1 MKRLVKAGLERFGYR
16 IVRRPPL
23 ASDRAYEIA
32 PDFEYVLAHYL
43 RRRTLQ
49 RPFFF
54 VQVGAFDGVSSDPLH
69 AHVVEGG
76 WQGVLV
82 EPQHRYFDRL
92 AANYAGI
99 DGLEFVN
106 AAVDRQAGSR
116 PLYQVQDARGDAIDS
131 YAGLASFSRERVLE
145 WQRRDGHRAPPDSRI
160 GSIPVTCVTF
170 DELLAEVDHVDL
182 LHLDVEGYELEL
194 LRIFDFARFAPA
206 IVRFEHAHLMRS
218 DWNEAV
224 RLLAGHGYRMLREE
238 YDTTAYRP

>member
-16 IVRRPPL
+16 IVRRSPL
-23 ASDRAYEIA
+23 ASDPAYEIA
-32 PDFEYVLAHYL
+32 LDFEYVLAHYL
-43 RRRTLQ
+43 RRRALQ

-69 AHVVEGG
+69 EHVVEGG

-82 EPQHRYFDRL
+82 EPQPRYFERL
-92 AANYAGI
+92 VENYAGMK
-99 DGLEFVN
+99 GLDFVN
-106 AAVDRQAGSR
+106 AALDRQAGSR
-116 PLYQVQDARGDAIDS
+116 PLYQVQDEQSDPIDS
-131 YAGLASFSRERVLE
+131 HAGLASFSRDRLLNWQSRVG
-145 WQRRDGHRAPPDSRI
+145 DRAPAGSRI
-160 GSIPVTCVTF
+160 GSVPVRCVTF
-170 DELLAEVDHVDL
+170 EELLAETEYVDL

-238 YDTTAYRP
+238 YETTAYRP